1 MVCFQLDVSQYGQW
15 TTMNGS
21 SYVMSRRGEVDV
33 CNQNLISEISKK
45 EIATPAIY
53 VQK

>member
-1 MVCFQLDVSQYGQW
+1 
-15 TTMNGS
+15 MNGS

-33 CNQNLISEISKK
+33 CNENFISETSKK

-53 VQK
+53 AQK